1 MVSGICTTRKL
12 LHLIC
17 SRLDGFRPSVN
28 LLLLL
33 VHVIKSIICTVCTN
47 YSFQVPFNVIQKL
60 SCQWWNNTC
69 FWLAKT
75 YLSPLICWN
84 TNLCYSVYPI
94 CTCPMCCKKSWSRW
108 SAHSRTDLL
117 NYDCTAGKPLECFS
131 YPSSL
136 PTLSLWSAT
145 NTSPRC
151 ACVYHDISWHSIIR
165 WQSNHGDCSF
175 PEWLI
180 ITLNCMKYKI

>member
-17 SRLDGFRPSVN
+17 SRLDGFKPSVN

-75 YLSPLICWN
+75 YLSPLICCCM
-84 TNLCYSVYPI
+84 NLCYSVYPI
-94 CTCPMCCKKSWSRW
+94 CPCPMCCKKSWSRW
-108 SAHSRTDLL
+108 SAHSGQTYWIMIALLESLL
-117 NYDCTAGKPLECFS
+117 NVLAIPAASPHSPYGPRLTPRRDVHVYTM
-131 YPSSL
+131 
-136 PTLSLWSAT
+136 
-145 NTSPRC
+145 TS
-151 ACVYHDISWHSIIR
+151 HDI
-165 WQSNHGDCSF
+165 Q
-175 PEWLI
+175 L
-180 ITLNCMKYKI
+180 